1 MHFAIHFAVSHRLR
15 YCSEYLAVLGFTGK
29 HERLNFDLK
38 RAKCVSLCTSPV
50 KRLAYVD
57 LHDTRQGTG
66 VSCLQATPSR
76 PGSPSPRGSHTLLI
90 PTVPAAI
97 LGSNPIVRQGAGD
110 ARALCCYLSV
120 RIQHV
125 APPVRNHE
133 ATDRIKKSA
142 NSAEKLAGSRYASEL
157 TLPVPWP
164 LGSSPLARAH
174 MSVKCIERV
183 LLPFEGFGP

>member
-1 MHFAIHFAVSHRLR
+1 M
-15 YCSEYLAVLGFTGK
+15 
-29 HERLNFDLK
+29 
-38 RAKCVSLCTSPV
+38 CVSLCTSPM
-50 KRLAYVD
+50 KRLAYVH

-90 PTVPAAI
+90 PTVPTVPAAI

-110 ARALCCYLSV
+110 ARALCCSLRTHTTRRASC
-120 RIQHV
+120 Q
-125 APPVRNHE
+125 
-133 ATDRIKKSA
+133 KSRSHGSNQEERDA
-142 NSAEKLAGSRYASEL
+142 AEKLAGSRYASEL
-157 TLPVPWP
+157 TLPVSWP
-164 LGSSPLARAH
+164 LGSSLLARAH